1 MSTKNQNDKN
11 TVSSFYNP
19 VDEQAYRKL
28 LTHLKEK
35 NLEVIFKIFDI
46 YGKSNFVNIENTDL
60 AIFKK
65 FPYSYEKTSIFCFF
79 KEDET
84 FYFFRSHIIS
94 SDQYYI
100 IKYPEKIYKV
110 QRRDDYRFSIPAYL
124 DYDAKIIEHP
134 DLSCKLINISLGGC
148 RIIASTQEEIKINI
162 ESDVS
167 IFIRLLE
174 FGGIT
179 LPATVVFS
187 QYKSEEQEQIF
198 GLKFKSLE
206 SEQISQLHN
215 TLIHVDRIARKKE

>member
-11 TVSSFYNP
+11 TLSSFYNP
-19 VDEQAYRKL
+19 VDEQTYRKI
-28 LTHLKEK
+28 LTHLKQK

-65 FPYSYEKTSIFCFF
+65 FPYSYEKTTILCFF
-79 KEDET
+79 KEDEI
-84 FYFFRSHIIS
+84 FYFFRSKIIS

-124 DYDAKIIEHP
+124 DYDAKIMEYP

-148 RIIASTQEEIKINI
+148 RLTASTQEELKINI
-162 ESDVS
+162 EEDVN
-167 IFIRLLE
+167 IFIRLLD

-179 LPATVVFS
+179 LPATIAFS
-187 QYKSEEQEQIF
+187 QYKLEEQKQIL
-198 GLKFKSLE
+198 GLKFKSLD
-206 SEQISQLHN
+206 SDQISQLHN
-215 TLIHVDRIARKKE
+215 TLIQVYRITRKKE